1 MTALYAEGVA
11 WVLTALLGRW
21 TPVAREDAL
30 EPRLHQLLTTRRGV
44 VLAID
49 DERRRIER
57 DLHDGV
63 QQNVVS
69 LSVTLARARRA
80 EDPQRSAQLLGQA
93 HSQSQALIEEVRQV
107 AWRVYPTALDE
118 HGLAS
123 ALEGVAG
130 TSPVPVDL
138 VTEVEETLPPAVES
152 AAYFVVREAVTNV
165 VKHAGATGAR
175 VEVRTDA
182 ARGRRLLRLAVRD
195 DGVGGADPEGG
206 GLQGLARRV
215 AALDGSLDVDSPP
228 GGPTVITAE
237 IPCD

>member
-1 MTALYAEGVA
+1 
-11 WVLTALLGRW
+11 
-21 TPVAREDAL
+21 
-30 EPRLHQLLTTRRGV
+30 
-44 VLAID
+44 
-49 DERRRIER
+49 
-57 DLHDGV
+57 
-63 QQNVVS
+63 
-69 LSVTLARARRA
+69 
-80 EDPQRSAQLLGQA
+80 
-93 HSQSQALIEEVRQV
+93 
-107 AWRVYPTALDE
+107 
-118 HGLAS
+118 
-123 ALEGVAG
+123 
-130 TSPVPVDL
+130 
-138 VTEVEETLPPAVES
+138 
-152 AAYFVVREAVTNV
+152 V